1 MVDAIS
7 HEKRLEIARYYLL
20 GSTYA
25 EIEKKTGV
33 SHGSVANVV
42 KELETG
48 QLTIPGVSLD
58 EVNDLRLLALDLTKK
73 SLKLSQALLG
83 VTLFERFTELGI
95 APSEVDQWSKLVKI
109 YAPDDFPAKDFFQA
123 ALHLHNLEKA
133 EKKPFQEVAEEYATL
148 KQKAGELATEI
159 NSLDKKKK
167 ELAGQ
172 VESLTSEKTA
182 LENQRDEV
190 KGSVEAEYADLE
202 EAKALVMTAKDEL
215 SQLEGE
221 TEGLQKK
228 KVKLCSEV
236 NGKEESL
243 AKLKEMGF
251 SEEDL
256 LQLRNLVE
264 NMSEKEGISPGQV
277 KDSFFSALAHFGDL
291 SGFQKAVQEEAK
303 VLQDTIKQK
312 ASLVGE
318 IAELEARRASL
329 QAEVG
334 ESASAAAEQI
344 REAAEQAVSMIR
356 QEADSIREEVKSI
369 LEDTLATGVAVGEM
383 VVVQKEGEKAG
394 KELEELVGE
403 VKRRLRGDK

>member
-7 HEKRLEIARYYLL
+7 HEKRLDIARYYLL

-33 SHGSVANVV
+33 SHGSVANVI

-48 QLTIPGVSLD
+48 HLTIPGVPLD
-58 EVNDLRLLALDLTKK
+58 EVNDLRLLALDLAKK
-73 SLKLSQALLG
+73 SLKPSQALLG
-83 VTLFERFTELGI
+83 VTLFKRFTELEI

-109 YAPDDFPAKDFFQA
+109 YAPEDFPVKDFFEA

-148 KQKAGELATEI
+148 KQKTGELTTEV
-159 NSLDKKKK
+159 NSLDKKKN
-167 ELAGQ
+167 ELAGE
-172 VESLTSEKTA
+172 VESLTSGKTA

-190 KGSVEAEYADLE
+190 KGSVEAEYAHLE
-202 EAKALVMTAKDEL
+202 EAKALVTTAKEEL
-215 SQLEGE
+215 SQLKKE
-221 TEGLQKK
+221 TEDLQKK

-236 NGKEESL
+236 GGKEESL
-243 AKLKEMGF
+243 AKLKEIGF
-251 SEEDL
+251 SEEDF

-264 NMSEKEGISPGQV
+264 NMAEKEGVSPGQV
-277 KDSFFSALAHFGDL
+277 KDSFFSTLAIFGNL
-291 SGFQKAVQEEAK
+291 SGLQKAVQEEAK

-312 ASLVGE
+312 AFLAGE

-344 REAAEQAVSMIR
+344 REAAEQAVSMIW
-356 QEADSIREEVKSI
+356 QEADSIREEVKSV
-369 LEDTLATGVAVGEM
+369 LEDTLAAGMAVGEM
-383 VVVQKEGEKAG
+383 AVVQKEGEKAG
-394 KELEELVGE
+394 KELEELIGE